1 MKANQKFTSCS
12 ILPLSYPPKRGVL
25 EGGWEQVGISH
36 FYEKFSI
43 LLDTTVR
50 ITTIAPF
57 RLRLDNSK
65 LKLLH
70 HELRVHD
77 KEELALKKIKSED
90 GDNEGLREAEV
101 RYLHALFSI
110 QSFINITVD

>member
-1 MKANQKFTSCS
+1 MYPICICKAINS
-12 ILPLSYPPKRGVL
+12 
-25 EGGWEQVGISH
+25 
-36 FYEKFSI
+36 
-43 LLDTTVR
+43 
-50 ITTIAPF
+50 TIALF

-101 RYLHALFSI
+101 RYIFFI
-110 QSFINITVD
+110 QSFLAKFQVRSHNTDLMTSRNPRLPLLQ